1 MNVREYLEL
10 REGRDARVQRL
21 GDGSHLVTCPAHD
34 DRNPSLHVTEGRH
47 GCVLLKCHAGCS
59 TGADV
64 VAADRI
70 ELADLFP
77 EEGQGN
83 GRVEVAIYDYIES
96 GASAVQAVRFHPK
109 GFKQRRPRAGGGRAS
124 RRPSGPSAAEGLG
137 RCRQARRCT
146 SSRARRTCTRWSAR
160 ETWRRATRWAR
171 EVASGVRRVAARR
184 ERDRRRRPGRKDKTT
199 RGGSPRAGGRAASV
213 TSSKPPRARTRP
225 TIWRPAG
232 RWRFVPVDLHDA
244 ARGDGNGEDHLH
256 HGEDRR
262 VSDHDLTVLV
272 IDAVKRYQAL
282 EDTDVI
288 RVTLAVAVT
297 SESDDEPLWLQI
309 VGGPSSGKSEAIAM
323 LREIADGRIGEV
335 TVAGLLGWSG
345 TKNGKMTGL
354 RPRDRRRPQARRRH
368 PISRPCSLIPTEAVA
383 RRCSASCACC
393 TTATRF
399 ARSTPRPGRL
409 SGEAA

>member
-47 GCVLLKCHAGCS
+47 GCVLLKCQAGCDS
-59 TGADV
+59 GDV
-64 VAADRI
+64 IAADG
-70 ELADLFP
+70 LDWSDLFP
-77 EEGQGN
+77 DDGQGN
-83 GRVEVAIYDYIES
+83 GRVEVATYDYTDER
-96 GASAVQAVRFHPK
+96 GELLFQCVRFHPK
-109 GFKQRRPRAGGGRAS
+109 GFKQRRPNGRGGWVWN
-124 RRPSGPSAAEGLG
+124 L
-137 RCRQARRCT
+137 Q
-146 SSRARRTCTRWSAR
+146 
-160 ETWRRATRWAR
+160 
-171 EVASGVRRVAARR
+171 GVRRVLFRLPNVLAAVQVGQTIYVV
-184 ERDRRRRPGRKDKTT
+184 EGEKDVHALE
-199 RGGSPRAGGRAASV
+199 RAGQVATCNPMGAGKWRPEYAESLRDANVIVVADHDAPGQDHARAVACALDGLAASL
-213 TSSKPPRARTRP
+213 
-225 TIWRPAG
+225 TIVEPAVG
-232 RWRFVPVDLHDA
+232 KDAADHLAAGKTVEDFVPVDLHDA

-297 SESDDEPLWLQI
+297 SELDDEPLWLQI

-345 TKNGKMTGL
+345 TKK
-354 RPRDRRRPQARRRH
+354 RQDDRSARADRRRPQARHDHRFLDR
-368 PISRPCSLIPTEAVA
+368 A
-383 RRCSASCACC
+383 R
-393 TTATRF
+393 
-399 ARSTPRPGRL
+399 
-409 SGEAA
+409 